1 MAKKV
6 IGIHYL
12 QKQFS
17 SLMKAVCK
25 LHLPVVQFSQFLL
38 KSNQNIV
45 NCRKFSFTLQN
56 WSNKKPNWGSKKS
69 HRNIKLQLLEVQK
82 MADPKIELVLAPLRM
97 QVKEQVSHGINLRLK
112 NR

>member
-1 MAKKV
+1 
-6 IGIHYL
+6 
-12 QKQFS
+12 
-17 SLMKAVCK
+17 MKAVCK

-56 WSNKKPNWGSKKS
+56 WSNKNPNWGSKKS

-82 MADPKIELVLAPLRM
+82 MSDPKIEVVLAPLRM
-97 QVKEQVSHGINLRLK
+97 QVKEQVSHGNNLRLR